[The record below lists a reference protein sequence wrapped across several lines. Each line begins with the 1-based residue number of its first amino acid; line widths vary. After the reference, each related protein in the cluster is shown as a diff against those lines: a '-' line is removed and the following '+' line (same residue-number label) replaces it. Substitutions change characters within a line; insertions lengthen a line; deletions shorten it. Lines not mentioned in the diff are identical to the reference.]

1 MILPCVAAEMCIRLL
16 RNKAEY
22 RILQKRPGHVSLWN
36 AITGEFEQLEALKS
50 NNTAFCSVN
59 AINDLRGKTL
69 VVATDLIYPFIIV
82 NLNKKEVTGIVGD
95 IWTILEE
102 TLKFKTIYRRAE
114 RSINATLMNGDT
126 HALLSPT
133 AMHMYAT
140 THYAYSVPFTTN
152 SYALFVR
159 SDGAIDTKWWYI
171 NTFSRDLW
179 LAFSITIVCIACSIA
194 GVYRVKKLVHVH
206 YEECDD
212 ELSSMSFNLLHV
224 LSFGQ
229 GFQKIPKSM
238 SLRLIILSS
247 LVMGM
252 LMTCGFS
259 SNLASCLANKGNSV
273 SLTNLEDVAKKR
285 THSLCIRNDS
295 TAYVHFTVDG
305 LPESDLQDK
314 WKKLLNRH
322 CPDMSDTEALAS
334 KLCRRGFA
342 YLEAP
347 SIFLPIYRKVQHE
360 CDIVQ
365 LPDDYWSLKLTFL
378 HARAA
383 RHRKLID
390 SYLMRMRSVG
400 IMNYLEKKW
409 ISQRIYSESNY
420 RQSNSFQPVEY
431 MHVRLTNMFFFTTM
445 IISVLICILENIWY
459 KLQHTRKF
467 KKNISNSILLG
478 RGDNNLNITKS
489 YKIRSQRK
497 WHRKFNSILLS
508 ESIKNPKFLRN
519 VTVRI
524 NRW

>member
-1 MILPCVAAEMCIRLL
+1 MRELSSHARLRTRPPLGPCVTDIYRAAEKMILPCVAAEMCIRLL

-102 TLKFKTIYRRAE
+102 TLKFK
-114 RSINATLMNGDT
+114 
-126 HALLSPT
+126 
-133 AMHMYAT
+133 
-140 THYAYSVPFTTN
+140 
-152 SYALFVR
+152 YALFVR